1 MRTDLTPI
9 EKMDIVYD
17 IVVTAEER
25 RIREFRYR
33 VIKWIIILVM
43 VFGVVTYPEYI
54 VGKFVSIIQ
63 PIIMEQMKDV
73 IEAQKES
80 LLQQAKD
87 MLPDSY

>member
-1 MRTDLTPI
+1 MNADLTPM

-25 RIREFRYR
+25 RIREYRFR
-33 VIKWIIILVM
+33 VIKWIIILM
-43 VFGVVTYPEYI
+43 IAYGVVTYPEYV

-80 LLQQAKD
+80 ILQKAKD